1 MNLAYVGE
9 WLSAFRNFALVR
21 LFACVRSK
29 VYGEGTA
36 LDEPL
41 SAILPVASVWPFVC
55 VNAVVSLKIRLSVET
70 LGRRERPSQ
79 RKFILKPFPTTSGVA
94 AMRHQRRQNRMISKK
109 LSQAMVSSNQRTNKQ
124 TKGWTVCAKKL
135 QKGVLSN

>member
-36 LDEPL
+36 LDEAL
-41 SAILPVASVWPFVC
+41 STILPVASVWPFVC
-55 VNAVVSLKIRLSVET
+55 VNAVMSLKIRLSVET
-70 LGRRERPSQ
+70 LGGREGPSQ
-79 RKFILKPFPTTSGVA
+79 RKFTIKPFPTTSGIA
-94 AMRHQRRQNRMISKK
+94 AVRYQRRRYRMISKK
-109 LSQAMVSSNQRTNKQ
+109 LSRAMVSSNQWTNKQ
-124 TKGWTVCAKKL
+124 TKGWTACAKKL